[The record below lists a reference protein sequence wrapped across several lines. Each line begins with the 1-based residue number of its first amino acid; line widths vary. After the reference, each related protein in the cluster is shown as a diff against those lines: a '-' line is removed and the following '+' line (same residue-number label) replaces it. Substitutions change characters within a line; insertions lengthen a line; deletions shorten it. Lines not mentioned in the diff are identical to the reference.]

1 MVRRRTVLGL
11 MGGLAVA
18 GASGISFAQAQQ
30 ASGTAGAGK
39 GGAITVAIIG
49 EPPTLDPMLST
60 ADVVSIVTQHFFET
74 LYTFDAHWN
83 VVPLLAA
90 DMPKISDDG
99 KTYVIPIRQGVKF
112 HDGSTMD
119 ASDVVA
125 CLERWTKV
133 ATRGKGVAAKIDSIT
148 ATDDHTVT
156 ISMNKPYSPM
166 MSLLAFSNSAAQITP
181 KGNLGDQLK
190 AIIGT
195 GPYKL
200 ADHKPDQYI
209 QVTRFD
215 GYQSRTEPS
224 DAAFGKRN
232 QYLDEIR
239 FVPVPNANTRVE
251 GVVSGQFAFA
261 DSLPNESYDRLSKS
275 DVAQPVLLSPFG
287 WPVFAMNTQKG
298 LMSKLE
304 LRQAVEAALAPED
317 MLTAAFGDKKFFKVD
332 GPMYPEGWAWRTD
345 AGTELYNQ
353 ADPDK
358 AAGLLKKGNYDGSP
372 LRILT
377 SHQYEFHYQMAV
389 VAQAYLQQ
397 AGFKVELDV
406 VDWATL
412 TQRRANPALWDIY
425 ISHSPFLPEP
435 ALNSTYDANSNVGWN
450 DPEKNKVLDQFTTV
464 TDPKQ
469 RLELFAQLQK
479 LVFEQVPFYKI
490 GDFNALLGQS
500 KKLSGVPETPWPFF
514 WNAQLSA

>member
-1 MVRRRTVLGL
+1 MVQRREVLGIL
-11 MGGLAVA
+11 GGLAVV
-18 GASGISFAQAQQ
+18 GVTGVDFAYAE
-30 ASGTAGAGK
+30 GK
-39 GGAITVAIIG
+39 GGTITVAIIG

-60 ADVVSIVTQHFFET
+60 ADVVSIVTQHFFDT
-74 LYTFDAHWN
+74 LYTFDSHWN
-83 VVPLLAA
+83 VVPLLAS

-99 KTYVIPIRQGVKF
+99 KTYVIPLRQGVKF
-112 HDGSTMD
+112 HDGSTMTAD
-119 ASDVVA
+119 DVVA
-125 CLERWTKV
+125 CLERWTKL
-133 ATRGKGVAAKIDSIT
+133 ATRGKGVASKIDSIT

-156 ISMNKPYSPM
+156 IAMNAPYSPM
-166 MSLLAFSNSAAQITP
+166 MSLLAFSNSACMITP
-181 KGNLGDQLK
+181 KSNLGDELK

-200 ADHKPDQYI
+200 GEHKPDQYI
-209 QVTRFD
+209 QVVRFD
-215 GYQSRTEPS
+215 DYQSRTEPT

-239 FVPVPNANTRVE
+239 FVPVPDANTRLE
-251 GVVSGQFAFA
+251 GVIAGQFAFA
-261 DSLPNESYDRLSKS
+261 DSLSNEGYDRLDKS
-275 DVAQPVLLSPFG
+275 DVAKPVLLSPFG
-287 WPVFAMNTQKG
+287 WPVFAMNMKKG

-317 MLTAAFGDKKFFKVD
+317 MLAAAFGDKKFFAVD
-332 GPMYPEGWAWRTD
+332 GPMYPEGWAWRND
-345 AGTELYNQ
+345 AGVELYNQ
-353 ADPDK
+353 ANPER
-358 AAGLLKKGNYDGSP
+358 AAGLLKAGNYDGSP

-412 TQRRANPALWDIY
+412 TQRRANPDLWDIY

-435 ALNSTYDANSNVGWN
+435 ALNSTYNTSSPVGW
-450 DPEKNKVLDQFTTV
+450 DDAEKNKVLDQFTSV
-464 TDPKQ
+464 SDPKQ
-469 RLELFAQLQK
+469 REELFAQLQK
-479 LVFEQVPFYKI
+479 MVFEQVPFYKV

-500 KKLSGVPETPWPFF
+500 KKLSGVPQTPWPFF

>member
-1 MVRRRTVLGL
+1 MVQRRTVLGL
-11 MGGLAVA
+11 MGGLAIA
-18 GASGISFAQAQQ
+18 GVSGVSFA
-30 ASGTAGAGK
+30 AGDATGKK
-39 GGAITVAIIG
+39 GGTITVAIIG

-60 ADVVSIVTQHFFET
+60 ADVVSTVTQHFFDT
-74 LYTFDAHWN
+74 LYTFDSHWN
-83 VVPLLAA
+83 VVPLLAS

-99 KTYVIPIRQGVKF
+99 KTYVIPLRQGIKF
-112 HDGSTMD
+112 HDGSTMTAD
-119 ASDVVA
+119 DVVA
-125 CLERWTKV
+125 CLQRWTKL

-156 ISMNKPYSPM
+156 IAMNTPYSPM
-166 MSLLAFSNSAAQITP
+166 MSLLAFSNSACMITP
-181 KGNLGDQLK
+181 KSNLGDQLT

-209 QVTRFD
+209 QVVRFD
-215 GYQSRTEPS
+215 DYQSRTEPS
-224 DAAFGKRN
+224 DGSFGQRN

-239 FVPVPNANTRVE
+239 FVPVPDTNTRVE
-251 GVVSGQFAFA
+251 GVISGQFAFA
-261 DSLPNESYDRLSKS
+261 DSLSNEAYDRLAKS
-275 DVAQPVLLSPFG
+275 DVSMPVLLNSFG
-287 WPVFAMNTQKG
+287 WPVFAMNTKKG

-304 LRQAVEAALAPED
+304 IRQAVEAALAPED
-317 MLTAAFGDKKFFKVD
+317 MLTAAFGDKKFFTVD
-332 GPMYPEGWAWRTD
+332 GPMYPEGWAWRND
-345 AGTELYNQ
+345 AGVELYNQ
-353 ADPDK
+353 ANPEK
-358 AAGLLKKGNYDGSP
+358 AAGLLKQGNYDGSP

-412 TQRRANPALWDIY
+412 TQRRANPDLWDIY

-435 ALNSTYDANSNVGWN
+435 ALNSTYDANSPVGWN
-450 DPEKNKVLDQFTTV
+450 DADKNKVLDQFTTV
-464 TDPKQ
+464 SDQKQ
-469 RLELFAQLQK
+469 RQALFAQLQK
-479 LVFEQVPFYKI
+479 MVFEQVPFYKV

-500 KKLSGVPETPWPFF
+500 KKLSGVPQTPWPFF
-514 WNAQLSA
+514 WNAQVSA